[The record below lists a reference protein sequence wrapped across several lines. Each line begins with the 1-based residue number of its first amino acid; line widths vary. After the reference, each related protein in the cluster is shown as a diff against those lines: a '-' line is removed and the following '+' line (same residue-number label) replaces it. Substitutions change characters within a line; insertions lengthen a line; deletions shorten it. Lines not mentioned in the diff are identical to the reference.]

1 MSTEGPSTP
10 SLEAIDRAIS
20 GGIWAESR
28 AMEHL
33 VALCDRFGGR
43 FAGSGDERAAGD
55 YLLDQLRALGLADVH
70 AEAFRYLG
78 WRRGPASVAMLL
90 PREQPLDAI
99 ALPGG
104 PPCDL
109 SARVVAVGDGEED
122 DYARVAEGLRGA
134 IALCNAES
142 ASTGKPASH
151 RRAKYLRAARARA
164 AAFLY
169 VSQNPGMLAV
179 TGGLASAAAAPIPGF
194 GLSYETGLRI
204 ARLLGDGEVTLRLR
218 GEHELPEVTSRNI
231 VAELPGS
238 ESQEGLVLVGAH
250 YDGHDVAQAAGD
262 NGSGTVALLE
272 AARVLAPFARRLRRM
287 VRFVWFA
294 AEESGLLGSW
304 WYARSHGNEAGRLGV
319 VLNLDSVVAGPP
331 GGQQI
336 HCGNSHA
343 LEERFAELAARLGLD
358 VRVDGHLSPAS
369 DHFPF
374 LTLGIPVATLGAT
387 TGRTGL
393 VGRGW
398 GHTIADT
405 VDKVEPAALQLAALI
420 SARLVL
426 HLAAAPSLPPR
437 LSPEQTQALLEE
449 TRTDAN
455 AERGLKLAL
464 RAADAL

>member
-1 MSTEGPSTP
+1 MSAERPSTP
-10 SLEAIDRAIS
+10 SIEDIDRAIS

-33 VALCDRFGGR
+33 LALCDRFGGR
-43 FAGSGDERAAGD
+43 FAGSDDERAAAD
-55 YLLDQLRALGLADVH
+55 YLHDQLRALGLADVH
-70 AEAFRYLG
+70 AEAFRYQG
-78 WRRGPASVAMLL
+78 WRRGPASATMLQ
-90 PREQPLDAI
+90 PRERPLDAI
-99 ALPGG
+99 ALPGS

-122 DYARVAEGLRGA
+122 DYARIGEGLRGA

-142 ASTGKPASH
+142 AAAGRPTSH
-151 RRAKYLRAARARA
+151 RRAKYLRAVRAGA
-164 AAFLY
+164 VAFLY

-194 GLSYETGLRI
+194 GLSFETGARI
-204 ARLLGDGEVTLRLR
+204 ARLLRDGEVTLRLR
-218 GEHELPEVTSRNI
+218 GEHELPEVTSRNV

-238 ESQEGLVLVGAH
+238 DSRESVVLVGAH
-250 YDGHDVAQAAGD
+250 YDGHDIAQAAGD

-272 AARVLAPFARRLRRM
+272 TARVLAPFAGHLRRT

-304 WYARSHGNEAGRLGV
+304 WYARSHRDEAGRIGV
-319 VLNLDSVVAGPP
+319 VVNLDSVVAGPP

-343 LEERFAELAARLGLD
+343 LEERLAELAARLGLG
-358 VRVDGHLSPAS
+358 VRVDGHLSSAS

-374 LTLGIPVATLGAT
+374 LTLGIPVATMGAT

-398 GHTIADT
+398 GHTMADT
-405 VDKVEPAALQLAALI
+405 VDKVEPAALQLATLI

-426 HLAAAPSLPPR
+426 HLASAPSLPPH
-437 LSPEQTQALLEE
+437 LSPEQTQVLLEE
-449 TRTDAN
+449 TRTEAN

-464 RAADAL
+464 WAADAP